1 MKHRYLLW
9 LAAAL
14 IGTQASAEPRKEA
27 QARQIAEEFLAAK
40 RVTATRAA
48 APLTLAATSET
59 SPMKRGLGTAQP
71 AWYAYNQGSEAF
83 VIVSGDDRMA
93 DILGYS
99 TEGAFRT
106 GDMPAGLKALL
117 DAYAAQAGHI
127 RQTGEAPD
135 GRQTF
140 SLKQEDTS
148 FPETVA
154 PLLGDINYDQG
165 TPYNKFCPELN
176 GEQMVTGCA
185 ATAAAMIM
193 RYYKYPER
201 GTGSYSYTTET
212 HQFPVEFDFGNTP
225 FDWDNMLPA
234 YNYGEY
240 DEAQADAVATLMK
253 ACGVAAQMDYASTSN
268 TSCEELM
275 QGMVEYLGYAPS
287 AYVTF
292 RSFYSSEEWMNL
304 IKTELSAKRPVQY
317 NGQDA
322 INGGHAFIIDGY
334 DSDDLVHV
342 NWGWGGINN
351 GYFELYSLNPESLGI
366 GGGGGGGFKF
376 IQRMIVCL
384 MPRTVTPVPSCH
396 LYMEGAEYENE
407 TFRLDNI
414 TNSGYIFDGEITLM
428 AEKDGTAQPFSK
440 SYRTENE
447 VPTGASIEFLTFS
460 GFAPAALAP
469 GTYRIYPAA
478 RQAGQE
484 EWKEIRK
491 NPNTT
496 KEFYLEVF
504 QDGSSE
510 WHASGREAVVNITPS
525 GKLYSGYNAD
535 FKVEIRNEEK
545 DSEFHNDVYA
555 LLIDIERN
563 ELMDYFPVG
572 SFCLPA
578 LDDTTFTA
586 TRTLPAVEEGR
597 YGIQAAILIGYGIH
611 AISPLVEIDIEEAD
625 LAEGFN
631 LTGGLDKASY
641 EQGETMTYKGSIDI
655 EGHSGDMYTDL
666 FVIGIYPKE
675 LGDPLQYQILQ
686 VTATKEK
693 PMHFELQFK
702 ATLQPGD
709 YRFIVAN
716 HNGNEIAQ
724 TTYFEITE
732 PSAIQGMSAQTA
744 DAPVYCSA
752 PGETDI
758 RFRYGGKVARA
769 NLYDSR
775 GQRLLSS
782 DKPESADGNYRIT
795 AGQLHNGIYLLRIV
809 TASGTTH
816 TLKFVR

>member
-59 SPMKRGLGTAQP
+59 SPLKRGLGTAQP

-106 GDMPAGLKALL
+106 GDMPTGLKVLL

-201 GTGSYSYTTET
+201 GTGNYSYTTET

-240 DEAQADAVATLMK
+240 NETQANAVATLMK

-275 QGMVEYLGYAPS
+275 QGMVKYLGYDPS
-287 AYVTF
+287 AYFTY
-292 RSFYSSEEWMNL
+292 RSLYSSEEWMNL

-322 INGGHAFIIDGY
+322 TIGGHGFVIDGY

-342 NWGWGGINN
+342 NWG
-351 GYFELYSLNPESLGI
+351 
-366 GGGGGGGFKF
+366 
-376 IQRMIVCL
+376 
-384 MPRTVTPVPSCH
+384 
-396 LYMEGAEYENE
+396 
-407 TFRLDNI
+407 
-414 TNSGYIFDGEITLM
+414 
-428 AEKDGTAQPFSK
+428 
-440 SYRTENE
+440 
-447 VPTGASIEFLTFS
+447 
-460 GFAPAALAP
+460 
-469 GTYRIYPAA
+469 
-478 RQAGQE
+478 
-484 EWKEIRK
+484 
-491 NPNTT
+491 
-496 KEFYLEVF
+496 
-504 QDGSSE
+504 
-510 WHASGREAVVNITPS
+510 
-525 GKLYSGYNAD
+525 
-535 FKVEIRNEEK
+535 
-545 DSEFHNDVYA
+545 
-555 LLIDIERN
+555 
-563 ELMDYFPVG
+563 
-572 SFCLPA
+572 
-578 LDDTTFTA
+578 
-586 TRTLPAVEEGR
+586 
-597 YGIQAAILIGYGIH
+597 
-611 AISPLVEIDIEEAD
+611 
-625 LAEGFN
+625 
-631 LTGGLDKASY
+631 
-641 EQGETMTYKGSIDI
+641 
-655 EGHSGDMYTDL
+655 
-666 FVIGIYPKE
+666 
-675 LGDPLQYQILQ
+675 
-686 VTATKEK
+686 
-693 PMHFELQFK
+693 
-702 ATLQPGD
+702 
-709 YRFIVAN
+709 
-716 HNGNEIAQ
+716 
-724 TTYFEITE
+724 
-732 PSAIQGMSAQTA
+732 
-744 DAPVYCSA
+744 
-752 PGETDI
+752 
-758 RFRYGGKVARA
+758 
-769 NLYDSR
+769 
-775 GQRLLSS
+775 
-782 DKPESADGNYRIT
+782 
-795 AGQLHNGIYLLRIV
+795 
-809 TASGTTH
+809 
-816 TLKFVR
+816 

>member
-9 LAAAL
+9 LAVAL

-59 SPMKRGLGTAQP
+59 SPLKRGLGTAQP

-106 GDMPAGLKALL
+106 GDMPTGLKALL

-135 GRQTF
+135 GRRTF
-140 SLKQEDTS
+140 NLKQEDTS
-148 FPETVA
+148 FPEAIA
-154 PLLGDINYDQG
+154 PLLGDINYNQG

-201 GTGSYSYTTET
+201 GTGNYSYTTEP
-212 HQFPVEFDFGNTP
+212 HQFPVEFDFGNTT
-225 FDWDNMLPA
+225 FDWDNMLPD
-234 YNYGEY
+234 YNDGEY
-240 DEAQADAVATLMK
+240 NEAQADAVATLMK
-253 ACGVAAQMDYASTSN
+253 VCGVASTMDYSTTSN
-268 TSCEELM
+268 STGEDIM
-275 QGMVEYLGYAPS
+275 QGMVEYLGYDPS
-287 AYVTF
+287 AYF
-292 RSFYSSEEWMNL
+292 AYRSFYSSEEWMTL
-304 IKTELSAKRPVQY
+304 IKMELSAKRPVQY

-322 INGGHAFIIDGY
+322 VNLGHAFVIDGY
-334 DSDDLVHV
+334 DSDDLMHV
-342 NWGWGGINN
+342 NWGWGGSSN
-351 GYFELYSLNPESLGI
+351 GYFELHSLNPQTLGA
-366 GGGGGGGFKF
+366 GGGEGGGYAFL
-376 IQRMIVCL
+376 QRMIVHL
-384 MPRTVTPVPSCH
+384 MPRTDTPIPSCH
-396 LYMEGAEYENE
+396 LYITDAEYENGL
-407 TFRLDNI
+407 FCMDGI
-414 TNSGYIFDGEITLM
+414 INSGYAFNGEIIIM
-428 AEKDGTAQPFSK
+428 AEKDGTSQPFSA
-440 SYRTENE
+440 SYKTENE
-447 VPTGASIEFLTFS
+447 LPAQESIEHLTFS
-460 GFAPAALAP
+460 RFNTSALSP

-491 NPNTT
+491 SPSTT
-496 KEFYLEVF
+496 KEFYLKVF
-504 QDGSSE
+504 QDGSCK
-510 WHASGREAVVNITPS
+510 WHAYGHQTEVEITPID
-525 GKLYSGYNAD
+525 KLYSGCNAK
-535 FKVEIRNEEK
+535 FKVEIRNKEK
-545 DSEFHNDVYA
+545 NYEFYNDIYA
-555 LLIDIERN
+555 LITDIETD
-563 ELMDYFPVG
+563 EVLEYLPMG

-716 HNGNEIAQ
+716 HNGTEIAQ

-732 PSAIQGMSAQTA
+732 PSAIQGMAA
-744 DAPVYCSA
+744 
-752 PGETDI
+752 
-758 RFRYGGKVARA
+758 
-769 NLYDSR
+769 
-775 GQRLLSS
+775 
-782 DKPESADGNYRIT
+782 
-795 AGQLHNGIYLLRIV
+795 
-809 TASGTTH
+809 
-816 TLKFVR
+816 